1 MPQRVIQTSQSSD
14 LVTQK
19 ILVGG
24 SELSRAYSVLNIV
37 VEKEINRI
45 PAARLILLDGDPS
58 SQDFELSN
66 QDLFLPGKEIEIKT
80 GYHSDETTIF
90 KGIVIKH
97 SLRIRTSQ
105 SFLIVECKDKAVKL
119 TIGRKSKY
127 FYDSKDSDILG
138 EIIGT
143 YGLESDV
150 EATTVQQKELVQYN
164 VSDWDFCVTRAQAN
178 GKVLVVD
185 DGKISIKKP
194 DASQSEVETV
204 SFGATMLDFDAEM
217 DARNQFQKVTS
228 YGWNAADQAI
238 QEMEASNPSV
248 SLNGNVSYDDLAS
261 VIGLSNL
268 QLKNGV
274 SVPDVVLQAWADAKT
289 LFNQF
294 SKIRGRVKFQGI
306 PAVKPNTTLKL
317 EGVGDRFNGKVYVS
331 AVRHQIAEGNW
342 TVDAQFG
349 IDPNWF
355 SETVEI
361 QDQPAAGLLAGV
373 QGLQIGVVTQLENDP
388 DGENRILV
396 RMPIISGEEQGI
408 WARVSTL
415 DAGKERGSFFLP
427 EIGDEVIVGFINGD
441 PDHPVVLGM
450 MNSSA
455 KPAPLTAAD
464 ANHEKG
470 FTTRSKMKF
479 IFNDDKKSVILETPA
494 GKKITVDEDAGV
506 IKLEDENS
514 NVITMNAD
522 GIKMESNGKISLKAA
537 QDLTIE
543 GLNVSIKS
551 SAQFKAEGSAGVE
564 LSSSAIA
571 KIKGSLVQ
579 IN

>member
-1 MPQRVIQTSQSSD
+1 MPQRVIQTSRSSD

-24 SELSRAYSVLNIV
+24 SELSHAYSVLNIV

-45 PAARLILLDGDPS
+45 PTARIVLLDGNPS

-66 QDLFLPGKEIEIKT
+66 QDLFLPGKEIEIKA

-97 SLRIRTSQ
+97 SLKIRTSQ
-105 SFLIVECKDKAVKL
+105 SFLIVECKDKAVKM

-143 YGLESDV
+143 YGFENDV

-178 GKVLVVD
+178 GKICIVD
-185 DGKISIKKP
+185 DGKISVKKP
-194 DASQSEVETV
+194 DASQAEVETV

-228 YGWNAADQAI
+228 YGWNAADQELL
-238 QEMEASNPSV
+238 EMEASDPAV
-248 SLNGNVSYDDLAS
+248 TLNGNVSYDDLAS

-268 QLKNGV
+268 ELKNGGTA
-274 SVPDVVLQAWADAKT
+274 PDVALQAWADAKT

-294 SKIRGRVKFQGI
+294 SKTRGRVKFQGI

-317 EGVGDRFNGKVYVS
+317 EGVGERFNGKVYIS
-331 AVRHQIAEGNW
+331 AIRHQIAQGDW

-361 QDQPAAGLLAGV
+361 NDQPAAGLLAAV
-373 QGLQIGVVTQLENDP
+373 QGLQIGIVTQLENDP

-396 RMPIISGEEQGI
+396 RMPIISGDEQGI

-455 KPAPLTAAD
+455 KPAPLIAAD
-464 ANHEKG
+464 ANNEKG

-479 IFNDDKKSVILETPA
+479 IFNDDKKSVVLETPK
-494 GKKITVDEDAGV
+494 GKKITVDEDAGI
-506 IKLEDENS
+506 IKIEDDFS
-514 NVITMNAD
+514 NKITMDSSGIALESPKDITIKATGDVKID
-522 GIKMESNGKISLKAA
+522 GMNV
-537 QDLTIE
+537 TITA
-543 GLNVSIKS
+543 N
-551 SAQFKAEGSAGVE
+551 AQFKASGNAGAE
-564 LSSSAIA
+564 LSTGAIA
-571 KIKGSLVQ
+571 KIQGSMVQ